1 MAINDLT
8 ITDIYSVANAVVSA
22 AQGGSGA
29 PDMADFTTIGQLALN
44 AGYDPLSTAISQV
57 LSKTIFS
64 YRPYSAKFQGLEKD
78 EVQWGNHVRKINPI
92 DKPLEQDNR
101 LLDSGGNVLA
111 DGDTLDQY
119 VINKPE
125 TLQTNFYGSQTYQKH
140 LTVWKDQLDTA
151 FSSPEQFGNFL
162 TMVMGNASDQLE
174 QTRESMAR
182 GALVNLIG
190 GTITLNQ
197 TGSVV
202 HLLTE
207 YNTATGQSLTAVTV
221 MLPANYRPFMQWVF
235 ARMQSIMDRMTDRT
249 QMYHLN
255 PVGLDLT
262 KKTVMRHTP
271 IANQHAYFLSDF
283 INQSAMMAMS
293 DTFHDQYLKV
303 MDYEKLNF
311 WVNAST
317 PMVINTDVN
326 YLTAGTA
333 GTTASAITSASVNN
347 STVVGVVFDDE
358 AIGITNVNQWSQ
370 ATPFNARGGYYNQ
383 YWHETRRWWNDNT
396 ENVVVFCLD

>member
-22 AQGGSGA
+22 AQGGAGA

-57 LSKTIFS
+57 LSKTIFG
-64 YRPYSAKFQGLEKD
+64 YRPYSAKFQGLEKNT
-78 EVQWGNHVRKINPI
+78 VQWGNHVRKINPI

-101 LLDSGGNVLA
+101 LLDAGGNTLA

-140 LTVWKDQLDTA
+140 LTIWKDQLDTA
-151 FSSPEQFGNFL
+151 FNSPEQFGNFL

-311 WVNAST
+311 WVNASS

-326 YLTAGTA
+326 YLTVGTA
-333 GTTASAITSASVNN
+333 GTTASTITSASVNN

>member
-22 AQGGSGA
+22 AQGGTGA

-44 AGYDPLSTAISQV
+44 AGYDPLATAISQV

-78 EVQWGNHVRKINPI
+78 AIQWGNHVRKLNPI

-101 LLDSGGNVLA
+101 LLNASGTALA

-125 TLQTNFYGSQTYQKH
+125 TLQTNFYGAETYQKH
-140 LTVWKDQLDTA
+140 LTIWKDQLDTA
-151 FSSPEQFGNFL
+151 FNSAEQFGNFL

-174 QTRESMAR
+174 QVRESMAR

-190 GTITLNQ
+190 ATLQLNQ

-249 QMYHLN
+249 EMYHLN
-255 PVGLDLT
+255 PVGLDLS
-262 KKTVMRHTP
+262 KKTILRHTP

-317 PMVINTDVN
+317 PMVIQTDVN
-326 YLTAGTA
+326 YLTAGTS
-333 GTTASAITSASVNN
+333 GTTASTIATATINK

-383 YWHETRRWWNDNT
+383 FWHETRRWWNDNT

>member
-8 ITDIYSVANAVVSA
+8 ITDIYSVANAVVTK
-22 AQGGSGA
+22 AQGGTASA
-29 PDMADFTTIGQLALN
+29 NTSDFTTLAQLALKS
-44 AGYDPLSTAISQV
+44 GYDPLATAISQV

-78 EVQWGNHVRKINPI
+78 AIQWGNHVRKLNPI

-101 LLDSGGNVLA
+101 LLNASGTTLD

-125 TLQTNFYGSQTYQKH
+125 VLQSNFYGAETYQKH
-140 LTVWKDQLDTA
+140 LTIWKDQLDTA
-151 FSSPEQFGNFL
+151 FNTPEQFGNFL
-162 TMVMGNASDQLE
+162 TMVMGSASDQLE
-174 QTRESMAR
+174 QVRESMAR

-190 GTITLNQ
+190 GTITLNN

-207 YNTATGQSLTAVTV
+207 YNSATGQSLTATTV
-221 MLPANYRPFMQWVF
+221 LLPANYRPFMQWVF
-235 ARMQSIMDRMTDRT
+235 ARLQSIMDRMTDRT
-249 QMYHLN
+249 SMYHLN
-255 PVGLDLT
+255 PVGNDLAA
-262 KKTVMRHTP
+262 KTLLRHTP
-271 IANQHAYFLSDF
+271 IRNQHAYFLSDF

-311 WVNAST
+311 WMNAANPSLIQT
-317 PMVINTDVN
+317 TVN
-326 YLTAGTA
+326 YLTKGTA
-333 GTTASAITSASVNN
+333 GTTASAITTASINN

-358 AIGITNVNQWSQ
+358 AIGITNVNQWAQ

>member
-22 AQGGSGA
+22 AQGGAGA

-78 EVQWGNHVRKINPI
+78 DVQWGNHVRKINPI

-101 LLDSGGNVLA
+101 LLDSGGNTLA

-151 FSSPEQFGNFL
+151 MSGPVEFGNFL
-162 TMVMGNASDQLE
+162 TMVMSNASDQLE

-311 WVNAST
+311 WVNASS